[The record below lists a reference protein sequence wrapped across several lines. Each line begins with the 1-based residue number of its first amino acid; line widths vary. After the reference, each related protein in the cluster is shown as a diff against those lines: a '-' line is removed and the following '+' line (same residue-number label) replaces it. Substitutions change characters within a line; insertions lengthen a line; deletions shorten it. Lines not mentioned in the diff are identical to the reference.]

1 MYFLLNLSHY
11 VKSCGDF
18 CQNFGIFYDARSP
31 NMVISLDPRSNFANF
46 LFVLI
51 PHLILGKVT
60 EFLSEKALYFTS

>member
-1 MYFLLNLSHY
+1 MSKVVGIF
-11 VKSCGDF
+11 VKILAF
-18 CQNFGIFYDARSP
+18 FYDARSP

>member
-1 MYFLLNLSHY
+1 MSKVVGIF
-11 VKSCGDF
+11 VKILAF
-18 CQNFGIFYDARSP
+18 FYDARSP
-31 NMVISLDPRSNFANF
+31 NMVISLDSRSNFANF